1 MIAPAETRHSGDME
15 GGQGEGGG
23 PTVVAVAGGI
33 VALLAAGLLVAGS
46 ALLWLAEQRDSTGYL
61 TTGPHDFTSPTFA
74 ISSDDLDVV
83 ADAPR
88 WLFDQDRLGTIRIRA
103 IGSEHPLFIGVART
117 QDVNGYLL
125 EVPHQV
131 VTDVGTD
138 PFDVAYREAIGSR
151 PPRPPEREPF
161 WVAASVIPSNGE
173 LSWDVAPGRWAV
185 VVMNADG
192 SAGIDARLELGAKV
206 GFLVPVGVGLIVGGA
221 LLFIVGVGGIVFG
234 LLARPVEV
242 PPSRP
247 AKGVVGPP
255 VGSTGGGSVSEV

>member
-1 MIAPAETRHSGDME
+1 ME
-15 GGQGEGGG
+15 GQHGEGGG

-33 VALLAAGLLVAGS
+33 VALLAAGLLVAGA
-46 ALLWLAEQRDSTGYL
+46 ALLWLSEQRDRTGYL
-61 TTGPHDFTSPTFA
+61 TTGPHEFTSPTFA

-103 IGSEHPLFIGVART
+103 TGSERPLFIGIGPVQAV
-117 QDVNGYLL
+117 QGYLL

-131 VTDVGTD
+131 ATDVGTD

-151 PPRPPEREPF
+151 PPRPPEGESF
-161 WVAASVIPSNGE
+161 WVASSVVSAEGE
-173 LSWDVAPGRWAV
+173 VSWDVAPGRWAV

-206 GFLVPVGVGLIVGGA
+206 GFLVPVGVGLTVGGA
-221 LLFIVGVGGIVFG
+221 LLFMVGLAGIVFG

-242 PPSRP
+242 PPTP
-247 AKGVVGPP
+247 AANGAVGPP
-255 VGSTGGGSVSEV
+255 LETVGGGRF

>member
-1 MIAPAETRHSGDME
+1 
-15 GGQGEGGG
+15 
-23 PTVVAVAGGI
+23 VAGA
-33 VALLAAGLLVAGS
+33 ALIWV
-46 ALLWLAEQRDSTGYL
+46 AEQRDATGYL
-61 TTGPHDFTSPTFA
+61 TTDPHDFTSPTFA

-103 IGSEHPLFIGVART
+103 GGSEKPLFVGVAPAGA
-117 QDVNGYLL
+117 VKGYLL

-131 VTDVGTD
+131 ATDVGTD
-138 PFDVAYREAIGSR
+138 PFDVTYREAVGFRAPRR
-151 PPRPPEREPF
+151 PDAEAF
-161 WVAASVIPSNGE
+161 WVASSVVNGGGE

-192 SAGIDARLELGAKV
+192 SAGIDAQLELGAKV
-206 GFLVPVGVGLIVGGA
+206 GFLVPVGVGLTVGGA
-221 LLFIVGVGGIVFG
+221 LLFMVGLGGVVFG

-247 AKGVVGPP
+247 TGGVVGPP
-255 VGSTGGGSVSEV
+255 LESVG

>member
-1 MIAPAETRHSGDME
+1 MSVSPEPGHSSRME
-15 GGQGEGGG
+15 GQHGEGGG

-33 VALLAAGLLVAGS
+33 VALLAAGLLVAGA
-46 ALLWLAEQRDSTGYL
+46 ALLWVAEQRDPNGYL
-61 TTGPHDFTSPTFA
+61 TTGPHDFASPTFA

-103 IGSEHPLFIGVART
+103 SGSEQPLFIGVAPAQAVR
-117 QDVNGYLL
+117 GYLL

-131 VTDVGTD
+131 ATDVGTD

-151 PPRPPEREPF
+151 APRPPDGESF
-161 WVAASVIPSNGE
+161 WVASAVARGDGE

-185 VVMNADG
+185 VVMNADR
-192 SAGIDARLELGAKV
+192 SAGIDARLELGAKI

-221 LLFIVGVGGIVFG
+221 LLFMVGLGGVVFG
-234 LLARPVEV
+234 LLARPVDV
-242 PPSRP
+242 PPSKP
-247 AKGVVGPP
+247 PSGVVRPP
-255 VGSTGGGSVSEV
+255 LETA

>member
-1 MIAPAETRHSGDME
+1 MSVSPESGHSERVE
-15 GGQGEGGG
+15 GQHREGGG

-33 VALLAAGLLVAGS
+33 IALLAAGLLVAGA
-46 ALLWLAEQRDSTGYL
+46 ALLWLSERRDGNGYL
-61 TTGPHDFTSPTFA
+61 TTGPHEFTSPTFA

-103 IGSEHPLFIGVART
+103 SGSEQPLFIGVGPA
-117 QDVNGYLL
+117 QAVKGYLTD
-125 EVPHQV
+125 VTHQV
-131 VTDVGTD
+131 TTDVGTD
-138 PFDVAYREAIGSR
+138 PFGVVYREAIGSQ
-151 PPRPPEREPF
+151 PPRPPEGEPF
-161 WVAASVIPSNGE
+161 WVASSVVRGDGE

-206 GFLVPVGVGLIVGGA
+206 GFLVPVGVGLTVGGA
-221 LLFIVGVGGIVFG
+221 LLFVVGLGGIVFG

-242 PPSRP
+242 PPSP
-247 AKGVVGPP
+247 PPNGVVGPP
-255 VGSTGGGSVSEV
+255 LETVGGRF